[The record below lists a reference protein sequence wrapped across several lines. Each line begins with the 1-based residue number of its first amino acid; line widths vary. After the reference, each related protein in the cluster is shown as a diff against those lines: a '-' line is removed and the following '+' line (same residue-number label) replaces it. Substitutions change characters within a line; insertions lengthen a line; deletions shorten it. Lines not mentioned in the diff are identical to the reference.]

1 MNNKLRQW
9 HKCQGN
15 AQGKDIMMID
25 NQVQAA
31 KQVELIVKNWV
42 DELILEQDSLPC
54 KINILLDI
62 KFNVDK
68 NIGLWHD

>member
-1 MNNKLRQW
+1 
-9 HKCQGN
+9 
-15 AQGKDIMMID
+15 MMID